1 MNYPAAELRSITIR
15 NLIDLIPHE
24 GEHIETSPVSPFIK
38 GDYLLIPLW

>member
-24 GEHIETSPVSPFIK
+24 GEQIETTPC
-38 GDYLLIPLW
+38 LPLC